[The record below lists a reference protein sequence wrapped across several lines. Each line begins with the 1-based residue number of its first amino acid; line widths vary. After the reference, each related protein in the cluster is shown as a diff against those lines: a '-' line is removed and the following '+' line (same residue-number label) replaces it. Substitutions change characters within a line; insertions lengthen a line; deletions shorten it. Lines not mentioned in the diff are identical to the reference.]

1 MNKTPILGTAPPPL
15 PILGTAP
22 PPLYSS
28 TVGVGVPLAPSIG
41 VGIPIAAAG
50 GGSTGSLIWFVL
62 LTLLNIGI
70 LVALFTVGNLE
81 EVAKNWPRY
90 RCNPIYMP
98 FATSFGHDPAENFR
112 FCLDSVFAGKA
123 ALIFAP
129 LYNILNEFGSIISKI
144 VNVAMGL
151 RNLFQNM
158 FSSVQDFL
166 GNVKQRIITI
176 IMQIRISFMK
186 MNQLMGR
193 VFGTLYSVI
202 YMGLSGLTAGQNIAN
217 NDLVKFLFEFC
228 FAPDT
233 PLLLSNGSTIP
244 LRDVRVGHRVAPL
257 EGISPIVTSKF
268 TFDGTKTR
276 MVKIGDL
283 HLSAEHYVGGVPAE
297 EHPSAVAAESI
308 PELVCLNVQ
317 GHKFKIGSLV
327 VSDYDE
333 SSDAKVVKTTQAL
346 AELLLNGYPSPP
358 LTSVLGLEEYSL
370 GIDGNS
376 LILLEK
382 GEWKLLNEMKVG
394 DCVQI
399 GGRVVGVVEEFV
411 ETGVTLP
418 SGVVVSA
425 SQLLWTG
432 IKWERAATVYPTHT
446 LRKTLYQLF
455 VENCSAF
462 YVKKNEDIIL
472 VREYREVADPEM
484 EESYREEI
492 SK

>member
-1 MNKTPILGTAPPPL
+1 MSTSPILGTAPPPL
-15 PILGTAP
+15 PPTEG
-22 PPLYSS
+22 
-28 TVGVGVPLAPSIG
+28 IG
-41 VGIPIAAAG
+41 LPIAAE

-62 LTLLNIGI
+62 ITLLNIGI

-98 FATSFGHDPAENFR
+98 FAASFGSDPAENFQ

-123 ALIFAP
+123 AAIFSP
-129 LYNILNEFGSIISKI
+129 LYNILNEFGTIISKI

-151 RNLFQNM
+151 RNLFATM
-158 FSSVQDFL
+158 FSSVTNFL
-166 GNVKQRIITI
+166 GNVKQRIMTI
-176 IMQIRISFMK
+176 LMQIRISFMK
-186 MNQLMGR
+186 MNNLMGR
-193 VFGTLYSVI
+193 VFGTLYSII

-217 NDLVKFLFEFC
+217 NDLVTFLFEFC
-228 FAPDT
+228 FAPTT
-233 PLLLSNGSTIP
+233 PILLSNGMTIP
-244 LRDVRVGHRVAPL
+244 IRDVRVGDTLTPL
-257 EGISPIVTSKF
+257 EGISPVVTSKF

-276 MVKIGDL
+276 MVKIGDI

-297 EHPSAVAAESI
+297 EHSAAVAAESI
-308 PELVCLNVQ
+308 PELVCLNVE
-317 GHKFKIGSLV
+317 GHKFKIRSLI

-333 SSDAKVVKTTQAL
+333 SSDATVVKTTQAL
-346 AELLLNGYPSPP
+346 AELLLNGYPSTP
-358 LTSVLGLEEYSL
+358 LTSVIGLEEYSL
-370 GIDGNS
+370 GIEGNA
-376 LILLEK
+376 LILLEN
-382 GEWKLLNEMKVG
+382 GEWKCLNEMNVG

-418 SGVVVSA
+418 SGLVVSA

-446 LRKTLYQLF
+446 LRKTLHQLF
-455 VENCSAF
+455 VEKCSSF

-484 EESYREEI
+484 EESYRENI
-492 SK
+492 TK